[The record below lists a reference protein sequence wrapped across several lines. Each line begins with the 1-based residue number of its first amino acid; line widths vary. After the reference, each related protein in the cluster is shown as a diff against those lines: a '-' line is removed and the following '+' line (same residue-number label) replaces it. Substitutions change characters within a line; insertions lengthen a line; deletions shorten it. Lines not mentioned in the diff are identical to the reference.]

1 MSIADNLDT
10 AKIEKD
16 LSSQMKSFM
25 EGLDKPRIL
34 LAGPTGCGKST
45 LCNLVFGKEL
55 CGVGCGSPVTRGINE
70 ISDPNTPVI
79 IYDSEGYETG
89 ANLGEGAGTGSQNY
103 HDMITS
109 FIDGQ
114 IEKQQPVDV
123 IWYCIS
129 APSERIT
136 DADLKVIRAFQQRKI
151 PVALILTQIDVAT
164 EESCESLKQVI
175 IHELGTIFEE
185 NIFESTIDYK
195 VIPVKAGIKELYEW
209 TNRRL
214 PESRKESFII
224 SCNHSYDEKF
234 EQCLKWIKGAAAA
247 AATASVSPVPFS
259 DSAII
264 TPIQIGLIGKILTT
278 WNLNQIDKL
287 ASCVA
292 LDTILPSFGRTVAG
306 NLVKMVPGLG
316 SFVGALINAGVSSS
330 ITFGIG
336 YALNEACRQIHRHV
350 LDGTNINL
358 SEIFNDEF
366 TEAVLKYAESY
377 HKDTSDKK

>member
-1 MSIADNLDT
+1 MSIIDNLDT
-10 AKIEKD
+10 SKIEKD
-16 LSSQMKSFM
+16 LSVQMKNFM
-25 EGLDKPRIL
+25 ESLDKPRIL

-55 CGVGCGSPVTRGINE
+55 CGVGCGTPVTRGIIE
-70 ISDPNTPVI
+70 ITDQNTPVVI
-79 IYDSEGYETG
+79 FDSEGYETG
-89 ANLGEGAGTGSQNY
+89 ANLGDGSDSNSQNY
-103 HDMITS
+103 HEKITS
-109 FIDGQ
+109 FIDEQ
-114 IEKQQPVDV
+114 MRKQQPLDV
-123 IWYCIS
+123 VWYCVS

-136 DADLKVIRAFQQRKI
+136 DADLKVIRAFQERKI

-164 EESCESLKQVI
+164 EESCETLKQVI

-209 TNRRL
+209 TIRKL

-224 SCNHSYDEKF
+224 SCNHSFDQKF
-234 EQCLKWIKGAAAA
+234 EQCLKWIKTASAS
-247 AATASVSPVPFS
+247 AATASLSPVPFS

-264 TPIQIGLIGKILTT
+264 TPIQIALIGKILTT
-278 WNLNQIDKL
+278 WNLNQVDKL
-287 ASCVA
+287 VSCIA
-292 LDTILPSFGRTVAG
+292 LDTILPSIGRTVAG

-316 SFVGALINAGVSSS
+316 SIVGAMINAGVSSS

-358 SEIFNDEF
+358 NEIFNDDF
-366 TEAVLKYAESY
+366 TKAVIKYAQSY
-377 HKDTSDKK
+377 KNQNSGDK

>member
-55 CGVGCGSPVTRGINE
+55 CGVGGGSPVTRGINE

-103 HDMITS
+103 YEMITS

-292 LDTILPSFGRTVAG
+292 LDTILPSIGRTVAG

-366 TEAVLKYAESY
+366 TNAVIKYAKSYQKES
-377 HKDTSDKK
+377 SDK